1 MNLKYDGTDILNMST
16 VTGNN
21 SETMIVYHSDFTV
34 TSETK
39 IIRSNIGTDNF
50 YISQIYGIKFGSGG
64 GLSEIP
70 IATSAILGGI
80 KVGDSLQISDDGI
93 LNIKKQFLQYEY
105 VNINSSGIAT
115 DIHILPTHTVECTFN
130 LPSEVHLA
138 CIWAN
143 TENDPGKAG
152 IIRYKSKYYF
162 GIGGSGNEH
171 ERAYE
176 GSLGRHTYI
185 FNDQD
190 SYCYFDGVKMTED
203 KCNPVELA
211 GSRYTIGQRGT
222 EFPFPGQIAE
232 WIVRDK
238 ETRKTLHK
246 LLPMKILS
254 FGSSEIGLYDVITG
268 KLYKNSQWT
277 LGGNF
282 IDYDGEIPVLDEE
295 AF

>member
-1 MNLKYDGTDILNMST
+1 MFDI
-16 VTGNN
+16 
-21 SETMIVYHSDFTV
+21 
-34 TSETK
+34 
-39 IIRSNIGTDNF
+39 
-50 YISQIYGIKFGSGG
+50 
-64 GLSEIP
+64 
-70 IATSAILGGI
+70 
-80 KVGDSLQISDDGI
+80 
-93 LNIKKQFLQYEY
+93 
-105 VNINSSGIAT
+105 
-115 DIHILPTHTVECTFN
+115 
-130 LPSEVHLA
+130 A

-143 TENDPGKAG
+143 TENNSGAAG
-152 IIRYKSKYYF
+152 IVRFQHKYYF
-162 GIGGSGNEH
+162 GLGAD
-171 ERAYE
+171 ERIYA

-190 SYCYFDGVKMTED
+190 SYCYFDGIKMTED

-238 ETRKTLHK
+238 ETRKILHK